1 MKAHDFYR
9 RFEDLS
15 REQRFA
21 IIEFAPEPT
30 SFFVIYQRL
39 GQVRKQKEYFE
50 EQERHLLKQA
60 EEAFKKY
67 VNNI

>member
-1 MKAHDFYR
+1 MKIHDFYR
-9 RFEDLS
+9 RFEELP
-15 REQRFA
+15 REKRFEL
-21 IIEFAPEPT
+21 IEFTPETT
-30 SFFVIYQRL
+30 SFFIIYQRL